1 MFIHMHGSF
10 ELLAKRM
17 ADRTGHFM
25 PVELL
30 KSQFAALD
38 ELQADERHV
47 VLDIAASPKQL
58 VNRAAAWLANGE
70 PSSAKLGAS
79 AAFRTAPSSGA

>member
-70 PSSAKLGAS
+70 RSSAKL
-79 AAFRTAPSSGA
+79 AFRTAPSSGP